1 MVVEQRMGP
10 GVDAERQRENRDAAP
25 PSGDSGGFQRVA
37 EAVVLRAAEL
47 LGTHVAVSDA
57 NGTIIASSDPA
68 FMRQPLSQAESSGPG
83 GWIRVPFQLE
93 GSVGEVAVA
102 GTPGGEVISPRFVQ
116 VLVDLVVSQVTV
128 VDRLPHQH
136 ELKDRFISDLLHHTG
151 MDTGALSREAKVL
164 GIDLSTPRAVILIDA
179 AEYIL
184 GSSRPDAS
192 MTTDAEI
199 RRRAQRVIGSVVS
212 FFKLPDATICAYL
225 GDGEVVVLKA
235 SNSKNLEI
243 WLDPEGD
250 GEDAGASWAN
260 LTALKRAARA
270 LVFRLR
276 AETRTAVNIGI
287 GRYHPGVRGFSRSF
301 EDARAALSLGGRF
314 KGQNQVHC
322 LDGLGLAAFVGVADE
337 RTKIDLATYLLSPLD
352 HEPELLESLEV
363 FFREDCCPSS
373 VAKQLSIH
381 RNTLS
386 YRLDKVKSLTGL
398 DPHRFDD
405 AVQIR
410 LAFVLRALAGPEADC
425 ADAHEPV
432 PA

>member
-1 MVVEQRMGP
+1 MRP
-10 GVDAERQRENRDAAP
+10 GADAERQREKKGEAAP
-25 PSGDSGGFQRVA
+25 PSGDRGGFQRVG
-37 EAVVLRAAEL
+37 EAVVQRAAEL

-57 NGTIIASSDPA
+57 YGTVIASSDPA
-68 FMRQPLSQAESSGPG
+68 FMRRPLAQVEDSGG
-83 GWIRVPFQLE
+83 DWIRVPFQLE

-102 GTPGGEVISPRFVQ
+102 GTPGGEMISPRFVQ
-116 VLVDLVVSQVTV
+116 VLVDLVVSQVMV
-128 VDRLPHQH
+128 VDRLPNQH

-151 MDTGALSREAKVL
+151 VDTGALSREAKVL
-164 GIDLSTPRAVILIDA
+164 SMDLATPRAAILIDA

-184 GSSRPDAS
+184 PPSQPDSWMATES
-192 MTTDAEI
+192 EI
-199 RRRAQRVIGSVVS
+199 RRRAQHVIGSVVS

-235 SNSKNLEI
+235 SNSKNLET

-250 GEDAGASWAN
+250 GEEAGASWAN

-276 AETRTAVNIGI
+276 TETRTTVNIGV
-287 GRYHPGVRGFSRSF
+287 GRYHPGMRGLARSY
-301 EDARAALSLGGRF
+301 EDARVALSLGGRF

-373 VAKQLSIH
+373 AAKQLSIH
-381 RNTLS
+381 RNTLG
-386 YRLDKVKSLTGL
+386 YRLNKVKSLTGL

-410 LAFVLRALAGPEADC
+410 LAFVLRALAGPRSNR
-425 ADAHEPV
+425 ADAHESV